1 MMRYRTEREE
11 ELFKKMENENLT
23 PEEKEVIKKELNEI
37 DERERGIFAQM
48 QPSRKIRWYFL

>member
-1 MMRYRTEREE
+1 MRYRTEREE

-48 QPSRKIRWYFL
+48 PPSRKIRWYFL

>member
-1 MMRYRTEREE
+1 MMRYRPEREE

-37 DERERGIFAQM
+37 DERERGIFA
-48 QPSRKIRWYFL
+48 